1 MCHIAKSVRGNIFQ
15 AGLLEIWHTP
25 SLHDYLYKYV
35 IPHFILFYLFLK
47 YGHYIQAINYPTVPR
62 GAEKLRL
69 APTPHH
75 SQEMMD
81 QLAEDLLKVWID
93 VGLPLKPRM
102 TNLKRVCPQG
112 GEECIYCKKPVLF
125 EKRQAR
131 TSKECTIPNCP
142 QMILAC

>member
-1 MCHIAKSVRGNIFQ
+1 MFGGLSSRQ
-15 AGLLEIWHTP
+15 AFWKYGTPRPYMMTYISNTIHTT
-25 SLHDYLYKYV
+25 SFY
-35 IPHFILFYLFLK
+35 FILFLK

-102 TNLKRVCPQG
+102 TNLKKVCPQG
-112 GEECIYCKKPVLF
+112 GEECIYCKKPMLF

-131 TSKECTIPNCP
+131 IKECTIPNCP
-142 QMILAC
+142 QMIRAC

>member
-1 MCHIAKSVRGNIFQ
+1 MYILRK
-15 AGLLEIWHTP
+15 
-25 SLHDYLYKYV
+25 KYNKL
-35 IPHFILFYLFLK
+35 PHFILFFK